1 MAGRAATAM
10 TTETGGAE
18 VERLLSLNEV
28 TEILG
33 VSRRTVK
40 SLVHEGDLTSVKI
53 RRRRLVRPRDLR
65 VYIDA
70 LDNK

>member
-1 MAGRAATAM
+1 MAGETTATM
-10 TTETGGAE
+10 TTATGGAE

>member
-1 MAGRAATAM
+1 MAGETTA
-10 TTETGGAE
+10 TGGAE

>member
-1 MAGRAATAM
+1 M